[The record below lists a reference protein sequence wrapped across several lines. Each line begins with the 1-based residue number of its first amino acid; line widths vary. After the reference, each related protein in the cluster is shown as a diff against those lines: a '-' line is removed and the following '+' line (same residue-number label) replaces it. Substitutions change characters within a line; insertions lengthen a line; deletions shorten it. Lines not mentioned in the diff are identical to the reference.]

1 MLPAQAFAAANPKS
15 GASCT
20 KSGIIKE
27 FQNKKFTCI
36 KVNKK
41 LVWNKGSLVVK
52 PAVGIPVSEPIQQ
65 PIPTGPQEVTQ
76 KYLPSGCHAR
86 VSATLQL
93 KNGSNWKDLGGPDGW

>member
-76 KYLPSGCHAR
+76 KCSSISHTSIER
-86 VSATLQL
+86 WIQL
-93 KNGSNWKDLGGPDGW
+93 ERPRWT